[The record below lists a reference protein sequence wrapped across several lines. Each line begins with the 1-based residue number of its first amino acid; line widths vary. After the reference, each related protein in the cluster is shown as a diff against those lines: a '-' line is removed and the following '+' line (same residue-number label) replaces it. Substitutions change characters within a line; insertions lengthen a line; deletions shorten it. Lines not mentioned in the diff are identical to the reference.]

1 MSQCI
6 AVLVVTLCCLL
17 LVPRTQQLPSS
28 QTQALYQLRKQLEYP
43 KQLEAWND
51 THLDFCAISMSPFLM
66 LTCKD
71 DSVTE
76 LKVVG
81 DMIAKPGKFEGY
93 SVRDHTLSQ
102 GFSVDSFVT
111 TLTRLTCLRVV
122 ILVSLGIW
130 GPLPDKIHRLYWLEV
145 LDLSS
150 NFLYGS
156 IPPKLSAMTRLQT
169 LTLDGNYFNET
180 VPDWFSSLS
189 NLRALSLQRN
199 QLYGQLPF
207 SIGGVE
213 TLTDLS
219 VSGNHISGKIPDLSR
234 LTNLKVLDMR
244 DNELDSE
251 TPEMPKSLITILLSK
266 NSLSGEIPQQFGELR
281 RLQHLDLS
289 FNLLEGTPPA
299 ALFSLPNISYLNL
312 ESNMLSGSL
321 PSSITCGSQLGFV
334 DVSTNRL
341 SGDLPSCLSSN
352 SNKRVV
358 KFGGN
363 CLNVDP
369 QHQHDSTYCRE
380 DQKSGENSK
389 IRDIE
394 LLVAFIGGISILF
407 LLILVLSVLLCR
419 RNCRRAI
426 AEQRLLPKPLPDNSA
441 SGFSSEILANASMSY
456 TSLGLFFLLTC
467 IRLCVPSIRYFIL
480 EVRF

>member
-1 MSQCI
+1 MSQSVAI
-6 AVLVVTLCCLL
+6 VVGTLCCLL
-17 LVPRTQQLPSS
+17 LIPRTQQLPSS
-28 QTQALYQLRKQLEYP
+28 QTQVLYQLRKQLEYP
-43 KQLEAWND
+43 KQLEAWNE
-51 THLDFCAISMSPFLM
+51 THLDFCYIPTSPFLM
-66 LTCKD
+66 LTCEGD
-71 DSVTE
+71 TVTE
-76 LKVVG
+76 LKIVG
-81 DMIAKPGKFEGY
+81 DKIVKPSKFEGY
-93 SVRDHTLSQ
+93 SVHDHTLSR

-111 TLTRLTCLRVV
+111 TLTRLTSLKVV

-130 GPLPDKIHRLYWLEV
+130 GPLPNKIHRLYSLEV

-156 IPPKLSAMTRLQT
+156 IPPKISVMTRLQT

-180 VPDWFSSLS
+180 VPDWFNLLS
-189 NLRALSLQRN
+189 NLTVLSLQRN
-199 QLYGQLPF
+199 RMNGPLPA
-207 SIGGVE
+207 SIDSVK

-219 VSGNHISGKIPDLSR
+219 ISGNHISSKIPDLSS
-234 LTNLKVLDMR
+234 LTSLEVLDMR

-251 TPEMPKSLITILLSK
+251 ISAMPKSLVTILLSK
-266 NSLSGEIPQQFGELR
+266 NSLTGEIPQQFGELR

-321 PSSITCGSQLGFV
+321 PRGITCSSQLGFV

-341 SGDLPSCLSSN
+341 TGDLPSCLSSN

-363 CLNVDP
+363 CLNIDP
-369 QHQHDSTYCRE
+369 KNQHDSTYCRE
-380 DQKSGENSK
+380 DHMKGKSSR
-389 IRDIE
+389 IRDIG
-394 LLVAFIGGISILF
+394 LMVAVIGGIVIVF
-407 LLILVLSVLLCR
+407 LLGLLVSVVLCR
-419 RNCRRAI
+419 RNRQSAM

-441 SGFSSEILANASMSY
+441 SGFSSELLANASMSC
-456 TSLGLFFLLTC
+456 TSRDLSFLLVKLALYYMC
-467 IRLCVPSIRYFIL
+467 LWD
-480 EVRF
+480 